1 MSNFAQICVWRT
13 TFARGTNSSVAV
25 LKLFNKIL
33 RFFANVCCCTTF
45 PQFHILSKLLTNF
58 SQMLSLILKVS
69 LSFKEKSNMN
79 PMQTFNE
86 IYFEENK
93 LQYAVDYQ

>member
-1 MSNFAQICVWRT
+1 
-13 TFARGTNSSVAV
+13 
-25 LKLFNKIL
+25 
-33 RFFANVCCCTTF
+33 
-45 PQFHILSKLLTNF
+45 
-58 SQMLSLILKVS
+58 MLSLILKVS

-93 LQYAVDYQ
+93 LQYAVDYQLFGMQVDLFVMAYIYKYSYESKSVRFLCHRGLRYSHY